1 MNIRS
6 FVVTETE
13 KVEGLPKREI
23 LFPKTNPITVGI
35 IYRPPN
41 QSNSLQIV
49 NENLAK
55 LHTLKKELLILGHFN
70 KKLENESH
78 ARNKSYILESGAV
91 SNNVKNY
98 LQFCTMFG
106 LTKIIKSPTGTC
118 SSTSL
123 SVPERISEEGVI
135 TFGLLDHQL
144 IYCNGKISRIKT
156 RGVQKKTSFRSLKNY
171 DGRCLQKRSEQN
183 KFSEP

>member
-1 MNIRS
+1 MN
-6 FVVTETE
+6 ET
-13 KVEGLPKREI
+13 
-23 LFPKTNPITVGI
+23 
-35 IYRPPN
+35 
-41 QSNSLQIV
+41 
-49 NENLAK
+49 LAK
-55 LHTLKKELLILGHFN
+55 LHTLKKELLILGDFN
-70 KKLENESH
+70 KKLENENH
-78 ARNKSYILESGAV
+78 ARNKSDILESGAV

-135 TFGLLDHQL
+135 TFG
-144 IYCNGKISRIKT
+144 YCNGKISRIKT

-183 KFSEP
+183 KFSRL